1 MASPT
6 PTVGTYIAVGEESTW
21 GTAVSRNRFY
31 EVMSAGIAHELSIIP
46 VPVLTNAGSG
56 SYNSA
61 DTYQSTVKVSGS
73 FKVTANFIGLGMLL
87 KHAFR
92 KTPATTGPSGAD
104 YTHTY
109 TLQRATPTGGLTI
122 EWVIGASGVTR
133 VAEGCRITKM
143 MIEGKAGEVVFYTF
157 EFIGQTTAA
166 GTPTTPTYS
175 RSIVTHLHGSTLGWN
190 SRTIGLRAFSF
201 TLDHGL
207 EPQYEIGSGLTLDM
221 APTKPTVITGSF
233 EIHGHDASAV
243 TEFLASTIS
252 NAVVAFTNSA
262 LSMTI
267 TGQNGRITKDP
278 VPATT
283 GNGVLVAT
291 LDMAFF
297 SDGTDEGLK
306 IVIVNTQSSST
317 A

>member
-21 GTAVSRNRFY
+21 GTAVSRNRFF
-31 EVMSAGIAHELSIIP
+31 ETMAAGIAHELTITP
-46 VPVLTNAGSG
+46 VPVLTNAGNG

-61 DTYQSTVKVSGS
+61 DTYQGLVKVSGS
-73 FKVTANFIGLGMLL
+73 FKVPATYAGMGMLL

-92 KTPATTGPSGAD
+92 KTPGTTGPSGSD

-109 TLQRATPTGGLTI
+109 TLQRASPTGGLTI
-122 EWVIGASGVTR
+122 EWVIGASGATR

-143 MIEGKAGEVVFYTF
+143 MIEGKAGEPVWYTF
-157 EFIGQTTAA
+157 EFLGQTTAA
-166 GTPTTPTYS
+166 GTPTSPTYT
-175 RSIVTHLHGSTLGWN
+175 RALVTHVHGSTLAWN

-243 TEFLASTIS
+243 TEYLASTS
-252 NAVVAFTNSA
+252 SDAVVTFTSSA

-267 TGQNGRITKDP
+267 TGQNGVITKDP

-283 GNGVLVAT
+283 GNGVLVAN
-291 LDMAFF
+291 LDMVFL

-306 IVIVNTQSSST
+306 IVIVNTQSSAT